1 VSGSPATDPP
11 LPVVR
16 AAELPVNDCGAH
28 WLVEELWARA
38 AVGVIGG
45 APKCCKSWL
54 GLDLALSV
62 ASATACLGR
71 FPVVHPGPVLLHLA
85 EDSPALVRAR
95 LEGLCLSL
103 QIDLRA
109 LPIHVITSWSL
120 RLDLA
125 RDQRRL
131 DDAVRAL
138 RPRLLLLDPFVRLH
152 RVDEN
157 DAGEVSAL
165 LGWLRALQREHDL
178 AVAVVHHARKSGSTA
193 GGGQALRGSGDFH
206 AWGDSNL
213 YLRRARDRLV
223 LSVEHR
229 AAPAPDPLALVLR
242 TCEAEGA
249 PMGAHLDVVDDEDS
263 PDAAGTPAPA
273 ELDAAVLTAIVR
285 AGAPQSRSA
294 LRTALHVRNQRL
306 GDALARLTA
315 SGQLRRDGDL
325 WLPAE

>member
-1 VSGSPATDPP
+1 VSAPPEDFAP

-16 AAELPVNDCGAH
+16 ASELPVNDCGAH

-85 EDSPALVRAR
+85 EDSPAIVRAR
-95 LEGLCLSL
+95 LEGLCLSR

-109 LPIHVITSWSL
+109 LPIHVITAWSL

-178 AVAVVHHARKSGSTA
+178 AVVVVHHARKSSAGG

-223 LSVEHR
+223 LSIEHR
-229 AAPAPDPLALVLR
+229 AAPALDPLALVLR
-242 TCEAEGA
+242 TCEGEGA
-249 PMGAHLDVVDDEDS
+249 PMGAHLDVVDGDDPS
-263 PDAAGTPAPA
+263 HDTADPPD
-273 ELDAAVLTAIVR
+273 LDAAVLAAVVR
-285 AGAPQSRSA
+285 AGAPQSRST
-294 LRTALHVRNQRL
+294 LRSLLHVRNQRL

-315 SGQLRRDGDL
+315 AGQLRRDGDL